1 MNFLKKNN
9 VKLKDFIGNILSNRF
24 KIILLLSI
32 SLSPEINKLIKRKNI
47 KMIGFIQNSFRM
59 KFENKT
65 IATSKIEYYRN
76 PCSNLI
82 ANTARPLHP
91 LGLIL
96 GSLVLI
102 KCKLF
107 FAEKMY
113 IFWVLTTLLVYSETS
128 KLPMSVPIMSWAII
142 SHNILEVIL
151 GIYFY
156 QVQNNKDK
164 MFGKTLVQS
173 LSILYLILHL
183 NTKPNVNLFLINL
196 LAGFTDAFLGYNTFK
211 MYQKKY
217 LTSRTIFSI
226 GILHAYAFITEI
238 GVILKMVNSKYFA
251 EINNKISIGHNI
263 ASSLTSIMSIMYFS
277 KILMKL

>member
-1 MNFLKKNN
+1 MHFLTRNDIN
-9 VKLKDFIGNILSNRF
+9 LKDFIGEIFSDKF
-24 KIILLLSI
+24 KTILLLSI
-32 SLSPEINKLIKRKNI
+32 SLSPEINKLIKNKNI
-47 KMIGFIQNSFRM
+47 NMIPIIQESFHLTL
-59 KFENKT
+59 ENKT
-65 IATSKIEYYRN
+65 IATPKIEYYRN

-82 ANTARPLHP
+82 ANVARPLHP

-128 KLPMSVPIMSWAII
+128 KLPMSVPIMPWAII

-156 QVQNNKDK
+156 QVQNNKDR

-217 LTSRTIFSI
+217 LTSRMIFSV

-238 GVILKMVNSKYFA
+238 GVILRMVNPKYFA
-251 EINNKISIGHNI
+251 NKKISIGHNI

-277 KILMKL
+277 KSLMKL